1 MNTCQVGVFC
11 GNAQRL
17 RVANENDGG
26 TSTPRFS
33 KASYIGQERNAK
45 KNASLK
51 IRVHNEKNI
60 LQHTHESWITTMTP
74 WLTAVLC
81 HPDQAHG
88 RQLPFSWSTEPWLGL
103 GCLQISIVIQIAS
116 SKKSKIAD
124 QITIKWSCSNRCS
137 HLHFQMVDVNWSS
150 FFKSRKNL
158 ATPSRLQQ
166 NVAILLGFD
175 VLGGGCNPG
184 GKGTHCPS
192 PQVTRWWWL
201 RGNGSFGGVCCCANQ
216 VAALSKGCFV
226 LVGTGRTCKSSRR
239 KWRVFLFSSI
249 WHWNCFRSLGAW
261 KSWGTFFDNILKT
274 FFQTYFQVPS

>member
-1 MNTCQVGVFC
+1 M
-11 GNAQRL
+11 
-17 RVANENDGG
+17 
-26 TSTPRFS
+26 
-33 KASYIGQERNAK
+33 K
-45 KNASLK
+45 
-51 IRVHNEKNI
+51 KNI
-60 LQHTHESWITTMTP
+60 LQHTHESWITTMTQ

-116 SKKSKIAD
+116 SEKSKIAD
-124 QITIKWSCSNRCS
+124 QIAIKWSYSNRCS
-137 HLHFQMVDVNWSS
+137 HLHFQMVDVNWS
-150 FFKSRKNL
+150 FFKVKKKPSNTLK
-158 ATPSRLQQ
+158 TPTK
-166 NVAILLGFD
+166 VAILLGSD

-226 LVGTGRTCKSSRR
+226 LVVTGRTCKSSRR
-239 KWRVFLFSSI
+239 KWRVFFVLIHLALKLLPEFGCLKILGNFFLTTFWKPFSRHTSKF
-249 WHWNCFRSLGAW
+249 H
-261 KSWGTFFDNILKT
+261 LKRL
-274 FFQTYFQVPS
+274 QQRMG

>member
-1 MNTCQVGVFC
+1 MN
-11 GNAQRL
+11 
-17 RVANENDGG
+17 
-26 TSTPRFS
+26 
-33 KASYIGQERNAK
+33 
-45 KNASLK
+45 
-51 IRVHNEKNI
+51 
-60 LQHTHESWITTMTP
+60 HESRRWPRGSQPCCATRTRHMDGSCLSREALNRDWASVVSKFP
-74 WLTAVLC
+74 LWFKLQV
-81 HPDQAHG
+81 QK
-88 RQLPFSWSTEPWLGL
+88 RRK
-103 GCLQISIVIQIAS
+103 LQI
-116 SKKSKIAD
+116 KLPKSEVVPI
-124 QITIKWSCSNRCS
+124 
-137 HLHFQMVDVNWSS
+137 DVNIFIFKWLMLAGLL

-261 KSWGTFFDNILKT
+261 KSWGTFFWQLFENLFPDIL
-274 FFQTYFQVPS
+274 PSSIFKDCSKVWGKKAPAQPSQNLNLTNVREMRCGKSQLVGLWVSC